1 MGEFSPIIRVGTE
14 PLPLDSE
21 GEDEPKVPVDEPSGA
36 LQGSPTAYL

>member
-21 GEDEPKVPVDEPSGA
+21 GEDEPNVLVDEPLGA
-36 LQGSPTAYL
+36 LQGSLMAYL